1 MCGLGSSLYCY
12 ILRKN
17 SVLWITVPS
26 SNQVHKWVLANLMLG
41 VTLRNSTPYS
51 GGGEKK
57 HCFVLW
63 KTECHPEEPFGL
75 NVNWDCAC
83 PDLSALLTLIVQH
96 IWDQIHVPLCNLC
109 SSCSWSVMYWL
120 SERRSVMYSL
130 DGTKTHSD
138 SVSLVQNTG
147 EPLINGHSWKWDIGH
162 LPGHLVGVG
171 VIWIFFKILLFL
183 CENGIML
190 RQS

>member
-1 MCGLGSSLYCY
+1 MSGLGSSLYCY

-26 SNQVHKWVLANLMLG
+26 SNQVHKWVLANLILG

-57 HCFVLW
+57 HCFMLW

-83 PDLSALLTLIVQH
+83 PDLSALLTFIVKTKN
-96 IWDQIHVPLCNLC
+96 ISGIKYLFVICALLVLDLWCTDWVSGDLSCIHWMELKHTLTQLAWC
-109 SSCSWSVMYWL
+109 
-120 SERRSVMYSL
+120 
-130 DGTKTHSD
+130 
-138 SVSLVQNTG
+138 
-147 EPLINGHSWKWDIGH
+147 
-162 LPGHLVGVG
+162 
-171 VIWIFFKILLFL
+171 KIQV
-183 CENGIML
+183 NP
-190 RQS
+190 